1 MSKTQ
6 EYLRENYHSIDKSKL
21 ENILVPSFNHLEEV
35 LGKQTG
41 IACPAVTEA
50 ANKAYRTEFKK

>member
-1 MSKTQ
+1 MSKSQ
-6 EYLRENYHSIDKSKL
+6 EYLRVNYHSIDKSKL
-21 ENILVPSFNHLEEV
+21 ENILVPHFNHLEEV

-50 ANKAYRTEFKK
+50 ANKTYRTEFNK